1 MPKPSPPSPHPLSE
15 TVAIIGAGPLGRWL
29 ALAAARA
36 GFRVQLEDV
45 MPTNLHHAQELLRQQ
60 LGPQPLAE
68 TPPALK
74 GHGFSR
80 ADGTAEGG
88 GGFNPRIMSAESEGA
103 LAPEGSV
110 KGTGFRPYNDPAISA
125 GALAPEGSMKGT
137 GFSPYIK
144 PAILDGA
151 LAPEGN
157 MKGTGFSPYIK
168 PAISAAAL
176 APEGSVK
183 GTGFS
188 PYIKPAILDGAL
200 APEGNISQTLP
211 VAFVSTI
218 EEAVRNADLVIDCV
232 PDELE
237 SKLEILLLLD
247 RMAPPR
253 AVFATPTTRH
263 SIVDLA
269 SCTYRPTKCIA
280 IVAEADTLAENPEAG
295 AAREILLRTTSQT
308 APETIALLDRFWRQL
323 GFTPRFDQDPAES
336 PSS

>member
-1 MPKPSPPSPHPLSE
+1 MSE

-125 GALAPEGSMKGT
+125 G
-137 GFSPYIK
+137 
-144 PAILDGA
+144 
-151 LAPEGN
+151 
-157 MKGTGFSPYIK
+157 
-168 PAISAAAL
+168 AL

>member
-1 MPKPSPPSPHPLSE
+1 MSE

-103 LAPEGSV
+103 LAPEESAE
-110 KGTGFRPYNDPAISA
+110 GTGFSPYNDPAISA
-125 GALAPEGSMKGT
+125 G
-137 GFSPYIK
+137 
-144 PAILDGA
+144 
-151 LAPEGN
+151 
-157 MKGTGFSPYIK
+157 
-168 PAISAAAL
+168 AL